1 MGTTQNP
8 EIPTWILPMD
18 EKPWEIE
25 MGMSQYPWLGKT
37 PFMDI
42 TGIETFIG

>member
-18 EKPWEIE
+18 EKPREIE
-25 MGMSQYPWLGKT
+25 MGMSQYLWLKW
-37 PFMDI
+37 I
-42 TGIETFIG
+42 SQE